1 MKATLG
7 GKPVPRYRPIYV
19 RKEAI
24 LTFGFAQTGSRA
36 YLSVAGGFDVPQVM
50 ESKSTYLRAKIGG
63 VKGRPI
69 DKGDELP
76 IGTIGPHQA
85 AFVGRMERSAKE
97 GDSFVTVPW
106 SIDGSFVFAKGPIR
120 IMEGLQYDWFT
131 EESQRTFVTEPYT
144 ITMQADR
151 MGYRL
156 EGVKLTFR
164 EKRDLISEPVTFGAI
179 QVPADGNPIILMA
192 DRQTTGGYAKIGQV
206 ALVDLPRLAQMRP
219 GDKICFAWTTLTE
232 AEKSYAKQET
242 YLAALKDS
250 LCGNLAEKLT

>member
-131 EESQRTFVTEPYT
+131 KESQRTFVTEPYT

-156 EGVKLTFR
+156 EGVKLTFKENGTLFLNR
-164 EKRDLISEPVTFGAI
+164 SPLVPFRFRLTAI
-179 QVPADGNPIILMA
+179 PSSLWRIGR
-192 DRQTTGGYAKIGQV
+192 RQA
-206 ALVDLPRLAQMRP
+206 AMPRLVRWP
-219 GDKICFAWTTLTE
+219 WWICRVL
-232 AEKSYAKQET
+232 
-242 YLAALKDS
+242 LR
-250 LCGNLAEKLT
+250 

>member
-1 MKATLG
+1 
-7 GKPVPRYRPIYV
+7 
-19 RKEAI
+19 
-24 LTFGFAQTGSRA
+24 
-36 YLSVAGGFDVPQVM
+36 
-50 ESKSTYLRAKIGG
+50 
-63 VKGRPI
+63 
-69 DKGDELP
+69 
-76 IGTIGPHQA
+76 
-85 AFVGRMERSAKE
+85 MERSAKE

-232 AEKSYAKQET
+232 AEKAMPSRKLIWRHLRTPLRQPCRKINFEGEPRCGWAPFS
-242 YLAALKDS
+242 S
-250 LCGNLAEKLT
+250 LCLFNFHRRVAHE

>member
-120 IMEGLQYDWFT
+120 SGRAPIRLVHRGKPAHLCDGTLYHYDAG
-131 EESQRTFVTEPYT
+131 RPH
-144 ITMQADR
+144 
-151 MGYRL
+151 G
-156 EGVKLTFR
+156 
-164 EKRDLISEPVTFGAI
+164 IS
-179 QVPADGNPIILMA
+179 
-192 DRQTTGGYAKIGQV
+192 
-206 ALVDLPRLAQMRP
+206 PRR
-219 GDKICFAWTTLTE
+219 CE
-232 AEKSYAKQET
+232 AH
-242 YLAALKDS
+242 L
-250 LCGNLAEKLT
+250 

>member
-1 MKATLG
+1 
-7 GKPVPRYRPIYV
+7 
-19 RKEAI
+19 
-24 LTFGFAQTGSRA
+24 
-36 YLSVAGGFDVPQVM
+36 
-50 ESKSTYLRAKIGG
+50 
-63 VKGRPI
+63 
-69 DKGDELP
+69 
-76 IGTIGPHQA
+76 
-85 AFVGRMERSAKE
+85 MERSAKE

-106 SIDGSFVFAKGPIR
+106 SIDGSLVFAKGPIR

-250 LCGNLAEKLT
+250 LAATLQKKN